1 MKNENRQNTPKEEK
15 KKEEDREERTER
27 PMQRIIP
34 LIDCPWFSWRA
45 ERFNEPRR
53 YTHGGAAHAFH
64 R

>member
-34 LIDCPWFSWRA
+34 LIDCPWFS
-45 ERFNEPRR
+45 
-53 YTHGGAAHAFH
+53 
-64 R
+64 